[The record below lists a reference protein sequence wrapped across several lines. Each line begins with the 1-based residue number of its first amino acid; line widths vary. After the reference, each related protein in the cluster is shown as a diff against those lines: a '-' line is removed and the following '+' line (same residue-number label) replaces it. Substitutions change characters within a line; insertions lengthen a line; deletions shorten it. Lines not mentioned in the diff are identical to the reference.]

1 VPEELIFAIS
11 MTTGLDSGRFV
22 KPETRVAGG
31 TFALAGEATG
41 ELGRLA
47 ERIVAVLEA
56 RGFVRADSGQEAGI
70 VLNLVDRDRPRPF
83 RRRAKGTFVAAL
95 WSAPTPPQDELRD
108 TYPMLVRALANI
120 SLCYV
125 PDHGVL
131 FTTMERGHYLVPE
144 GPDLAAGVVD
154 RLYPLATSH
163 LVIENMFR
171 RDLEPELWE
180 GDERTREIGE
190 AGRRLDALG
199 LLPAPF
205 PVEELVSP
213 ADLRRI
219 KRLYA
224 IGGLSYGN
232 LSARKD
238 AGRFWMSAS
247 GVDKSKLEEPG
258 RDILLVSGY
267 DPEAGQIVLSVPPD
281 VEPRRVSVDAIEHW
295 MIYREN
301 PEVGAILHVHAWVE
315 GIDATDVNYPCGT
328 SELAESVAALVRNSP
343 DPAHAVVG
351 LRNHGITATGESLTE
366 ILDRIEPGLLR
377 QVPMA

>member
-1 VPEELIFAIS
+1 MAP
-11 MTTGLDSGRFV
+11 T
-22 KPETRVAGG
+22 G
-31 TFALAGEATG
+31 TFAITGDATDG
-41 ELGRLA
+41 LGDLTA
-47 ERIVAVLEA
+47 EIVGVLEA
-56 RGFVRADSGQEAGI
+56 RGFVPAETGEEAGI
-70 VLNLVDRDRPRPF
+70 VLNVVDAERPKPF

-95 WSAPTPPQDELRD
+95 WSAPAPPEDDLRE

-120 SLCYV
+120 SLCRI
-125 PDHGVL
+125 PGRGVL

-144 GPDLAAGVVD
+144 GPGLAAGVVD
-154 RLYPLATSH
+154 RLEPLATSH
-163 LVIENMFR
+163 LVIDNEFR
-171 RDLEPELWE
+171 RDLEPELWQ
-180 GDERTREIGE
+180 GDDLTREIGA
-190 AGRRLDALG
+190 AGRRLDGLG
-199 LLPAPF
+199 LLPSPF

-238 AGRFWMSAS
+238 ADRFWMSAS
-247 GVDKSKLEEPG
+247 GVDKAKLSEPG

-267 DPEAGQIVLSVPPD
+267 EPRTRRIVLSVPPE

-315 GIDATDVNYPCGT
+315 GIEATDVNYPCGT
-328 SELAESVAALVRNSP
+328 EELATNVARLVAAAP
-343 DPAHAVVG
+343 DPAHAIVG
-351 LRNHGITATGESLTE
+351 LRNHGITATGTSLLE
-366 ILDRIEPGLLR
+366 IIDRITPDLLR
-377 QVPMA
+377 QVPMT

>member
-1 VPEELIFAIS
+1 MVP
-11 MTTGLDSGRFV
+11 T
-22 KPETRVAGG
+22 G
-31 TFALAGEATG
+31 TFAIAGDAANGLADLT
-41 ELGRLA
+41 A
-47 ERIVAVLEA
+47 EIVSVLEA
-56 RGFVRADSGQEAGI
+56 RGFVHAETGEDPGI
-70 VLNLVDRDRPRPF
+70 VLNVVDAERPRPF

-95 WSAPTPPQDELRD
+95 WSAPEPPQDDLRD

-120 SLCYV
+120 SLCRV
-125 PDHGVL
+125 PGRGVL

-144 GPDLAAGVVD
+144 GPGLAAGVVD
-154 RLYPLATSH
+154 RLEPLATSH
-163 LVIENMFR
+163 LVIDNEFR
-171 RDLEPELWE
+171 RDLEPELWQ
-180 GDERTREIGE
+180 GDDLTREIGA
-190 AGRRLDALG
+190 AGRRLDGLG
-199 LLPAPF
+199 LLPSPF

-238 AGRFWMSAS
+238 ADRFWMSAS
-247 GVDKSKLEEPG
+247 GVDKAKLSEPG
-258 RDILLVSGY
+258 RDILLVTGY
-267 DPEAGQIVLSVPPD
+267 EPRTRRIVLSVPPE

-315 GIDATDVNYPCGT
+315 GIEATDVNYPCGT
-328 SELAESVAALVRNSP
+328 EELATNVARLVAAAP

-366 ILDRIEPGLLR
+366 ILDRIEPSLLP
-377 QVPMA
+377 QVPMD